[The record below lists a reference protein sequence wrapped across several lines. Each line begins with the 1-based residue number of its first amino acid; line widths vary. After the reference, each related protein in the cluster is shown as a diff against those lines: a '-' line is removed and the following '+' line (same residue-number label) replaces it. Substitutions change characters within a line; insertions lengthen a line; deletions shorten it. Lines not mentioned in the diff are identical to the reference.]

1 MATEPKLVASSIRK
15 RSPLSGGSRAPQS
28 TAGGGRGGG
37 RGEGRGGRGEGGRR
51 GGRGRGEGGGGEEGG
66 RGEASI
72 AYVTQPAH
80 VVV

>member
-15 RSPLSGGSRAPQS
+15 RSPLSGGSRVPQS

-37 RGEGRGGRGEGGRR
+37 RGEGGGGR
-51 GGRGRGEGGGGEEGG
+51 RGEGGGRVCGTHT
-66 RGEASI
+66 AITQPSI
-72 AYVTQPAH
+72 AYVTQLAH